1 MLSSYLSSLLV
12 SLGALLPTQ
21 TYRFLRKPWARVRL
35 LSEEKSFKQISFS
48 NEHSSASH
56 LNVFPDA
63 SEVKDSLAHKN
74 DRDVLKGKEGLTSAP
89 LAFASLLSSPS
100 FAVSCFSQPSRKDS
114 PSPTSPARR
123 RYLRQNK
130 TPLVHWF
137 GLLLCGVIKTRVI
150 LYLLGIPPTEGVRDE
165 LGRMSSGLGDSLF
178 ARENVNQVVRIA
190 KRIQRASSR
199 EGT

>member
-1 MLSSYLSSLLV
+1 M
-12 SLGALLPTQ
+12 
-21 TYRFLRKPWARVRL
+21 
-35 LSEEKSFKQISFS
+35 
-48 NEHSSASH
+48 
-56 LNVFPDA
+56 
-63 SEVKDSLAHKN
+63 
-74 DRDVLKGKEGLTSAP
+74 SAP

-123 RYLRQNK
+123 RSLRQNK
-130 TPLVHWF
+130 TPLVHGF

-150 LYLLGIPPTEGVRDE
+150 LYSLFFCWVFLRQKECETSF
-165 LGRMSSGLGDSLF
+165 GRMSSGLEDSLF